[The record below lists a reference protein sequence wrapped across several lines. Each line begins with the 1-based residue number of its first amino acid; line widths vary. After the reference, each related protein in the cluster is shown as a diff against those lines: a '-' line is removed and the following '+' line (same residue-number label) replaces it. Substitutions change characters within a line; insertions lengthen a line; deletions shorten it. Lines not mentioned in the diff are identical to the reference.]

1 MFWDSFDTAV
11 HSNVGLNDVQKFNYL
26 RAQLHG
32 DAACVIVGFTLT
44 ERNYTQSLELL
55 KDRFGQPYKIIN
67 THMEALLNLTKP
79 SNNLASLQ
87 GFHDTIERHM
97 RSLSAFGKS
106 PESYGMLLT
115 SSILIKLPV
124 ETKRHMAC
132 EHYETEWSIKDV
144 LAAICKEV
152 QIFEMS
158 HQHGGKPSNYDS
170 FPPPPVPSTQL
181 HTRATTI
188 VMVNRGKNLYVSS
201 VREAT
206 RLVYVTV

>member
-1 MFWDSFDTAV
+1 
-11 HSNVGLNDVQKFNYL
+11 
-26 RAQLHG
+26 
-32 DAACVIVGFTLT
+32 
-44 ERNYTQSLELL
+44 
-55 KDRFGQPYKIIN
+55 
-67 THMEALLNLTKP
+67 MEALLNLTEP

-158 HQHGGKPSNYDS
+158 HQCNGLGCPRYGTRTGPHGSLLL
-170 FPPPPVPSTQL
+170 FLLTRTTQL
-181 HTRATTI
+181 HAC
-188 VMVNRGKNLYVSS
+188 
-201 VREAT
+201 
-206 RLVYVTV
+206 VYIHTNIQYPVHNAVTSLLPLK